1 MKKPPM
7 KKPILLTPI
16 LLFLFLTD
24 LAAQPPCAFDHLHR
38 SLLQKDSNYA
48 RRIEENKIAIRKFIE
63 GTHKEMELLH
73 GLMLHIRYQW

>member
-24 LAAQPPCAFDHLHR
+24 LAAQPPCAFDHLH
-38 SLLQKDSNYA
+38 
-48 RRIEENKIAIRKFIE
+48 KIITAKRFQLRQANRGKQNR
-63 GTHKEMELLH
+63 HPKV
-73 GLMLHIRYQW
+73 Y